1 MKSFKVA
8 FIKKANKI
16 KINGLRE
23 STSPQN
29 VVNILMESFYFI
41 NLMQIAMITRTC
53 SLREPTQKNDIVLIF
68 KFYFFLICK
77 INIHIHKSFI
87 VDAYT
92 RENLH
97 KKKIIF
103 PFVELI
109 PKFYK
114 KLKMAEQRDA
124 KLSEETKRRIFEKFR
139 KVRCSRYGIQFIM
152 QKIYMF
158 LQRLDSDV
166 ANGER

>member
-97 KKKIIF
+97 QKKSYF
-103 PFVELI
+103 
-109 PKFYK
+109 
-114 KLKMAEQRDA
+114 
-124 KLSEETKRRIFEKFR
+124 LS
-139 KVRCSRYGIQFIM
+139 
-152 QKIYMF
+152 
-158 LQRLDSDV
+158 L
-166 ANGER
+166 N